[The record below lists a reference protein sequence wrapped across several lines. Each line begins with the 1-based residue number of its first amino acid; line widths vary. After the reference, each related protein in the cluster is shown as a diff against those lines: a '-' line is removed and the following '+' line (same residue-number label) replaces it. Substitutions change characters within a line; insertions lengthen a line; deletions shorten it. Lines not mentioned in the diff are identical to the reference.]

1 MLRKEPQKHRAAGKS
16 TEWRNFAKCIWVLMV
31 FCVLFGCGYKTRPR
45 PITATIPGEIG
56 LPDAHAYPD
65 KVVLKW
71 NVPATNADGSSAA
84 DISGFKVWRLTQKVG
99 DECENCEDK
108 KVLYANVD
116 FQNPSNAII
125 EQGKVT
131 YTDPAVTPGN
141 IYNYSVSVYNFRG
154 KEGQRSEDVS
164 VVMEEPPPPPE
175 NVAADFDSQ
184 GAVLVWDSP
193 PRLSGI
199 KNYRIYRSD
208 TDSDK
213 DMKSIG
219 NTKWAEKN
227 FIDKDVE
234 KEKTYYYQIRSVK
247 ITRGVPIESAPSET
261 VSIKV
266 PAVRWQSP
274 ENVDAVLMR
283 EGIRVNW
290 QMVKIEGHETR
301 YNVYRSEAGRT
312 IAKINPEPVR
322 NPWFIDS
329 KVRKGKTYRY
339 AVTAFPKDKPDEES
353 SRSGSLA
360 CTFH

>member
-1 MLRKEPQKHRAAGKS
+1 
-16 TEWRNFAKCIWVLMV
+16 MV
-31 FCVLFGCGYKTRPR
+31 FCLLFGCGYKTRPR
-45 PITATIPGEIG
+45 PITATVPGEIG

-65 KVVLKW
+65 KIVLKW
-71 NVPATNADGSSAA
+71 NVPAANADGSPAT
-84 DISGFKVWRLTQKVG
+84 DISGFKVWRLAQKVG

-108 KVLYANVD
+108 KILYANVD

-131 YTDPAVTPGN
+131 YTDPAVTSGN

-184 GAVLVWDSP
+184 GAVLLWDSP

-199 KNYRIYRSD
+199 KNYRIYRSEI
-208 TDSDK
+208 DSDK
-213 DMKSIG
+213 DMKPIG
-219 NTKWAEKN
+219 STKWAEKN

-247 ITRGVPIESAPSET
+247 VTRGVPIESAPSET

-266 PAVRWQSP
+266 PSVRWQSP
-274 ENVDAVLMR
+274 ENVGCTVER
-283 EGIRVNW
+283 VGIRVNW
-290 QMVKIEGHETR
+290 KIVKIEGHDTR
-301 YNVYRSEAGRT
+301 YNVYRSEAGGA
-312 IAKINPEPVR
+312 IAKINPDPLR
-322 NPWFIDS
+322 NPPFLDS
-329 KVRKGKTYRY
+329 TVRKGTTYRY

-360 CTFH
+360 ACTFH

>member
-1 MLRKEPQKHRAAGKS
+1 
-16 TEWRNFAKCIWVLMV
+16 MV
-31 FCVLFGCGYKTRPR
+31 FCLLFGCGYKTRPR
-45 PITATIPGEIG
+45 PSTATVPGEIG

-65 KVVLKW
+65 KIILKW
-71 NVPATNADGSSAA
+71 NVPATNADGSPAA

-116 FQNPSNAII
+116 FQNPSNATI

-131 YTDPAVTPGN
+131 YTDPAVTSGN

-193 PRLSGI
+193 QRLSGI

-247 ITRGVPIESAPSET
+247 ITRGVPIESGPSET

-266 PAVRWQSP
+266 PTVRWQSP
-274 ENVDAVLMR
+274 ENVETDVRPRGMQ
-283 EGIRVNW
+283 VTW
-290 QMVKIEGHETR
+290 KPVKIEGHDTR
-301 YNVYRSEAGRT
+301 YNVYRSEAGK
-312 IAKINPEPVR
+312 AFEKINAEPLSSS
-322 NPWFIDS
+322 WFLDS
-329 KVRKGKTYRY
+329 KVTKTRIYRY
-339 AVTAFPKDKPDEES
+339 AVTAFPENRPDEES
-353 SRSGSLA
+353 SRSASPA
-360 CTFH
+360 TKFQ